1 MDFRYLP
8 GSEKDPIPTVNA
20 AADFLSLPDPPPSPP
35 PPGSVSSSSIPSS
48 PDSPSSSSPSL
59 PDSSP
64 PESSSFLSSSW
75 AKGQQVL
82 MAFTVLLSFTISK
95 TVDEDVDYICQLTEN
110 WLD

>member
-1 MDFRYLP
+1 MDFRNLP

-20 AADFLSLPDPPPSPP
+20 AADFLSLPDPPP

-48 PDSPSSSSPSL
+48 PDSSSSSPSL

-64 PESSSFLSSSW
+64 PESSSFSSSSW
-75 AKGQQVL
+75 AKSQQVL
-82 MAFTVLLSFTISK
+82 MVFTILE
-95 TVDEDVDYICQLTEN
+95 TVDEDVDYVFVRPEN